1 MGNNESMERALEAW
15 ILGFLGFL
23 FRVLGVFGF
32 GVFGSWGFGIW
43 SFGVLGFRVQ
53 LF

>member
-32 GVFGSWGFGIW
+32 GVFGVGVLG
-43 SFGVLGFRVQ
+43 FGVLGS
-53 LF
+53 